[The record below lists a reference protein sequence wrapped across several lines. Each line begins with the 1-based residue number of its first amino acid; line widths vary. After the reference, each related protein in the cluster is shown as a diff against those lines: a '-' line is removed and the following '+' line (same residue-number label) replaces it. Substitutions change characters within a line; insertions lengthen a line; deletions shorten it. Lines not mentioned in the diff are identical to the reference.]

1 MVKKL
6 NAKSAAILGLFIV
19 SLVMII
25 SVSFAWYIYEG
36 EKGESFK
43 ISGNTATGGP
53 KITYTENKSGISL
66 AKTYPM
72 SDSMGITT
80 DPYIYTVRNDNEVPI
95 KITVLFEVMAN
106 STLDNSLVKYSL
118 DSNINSFKDKT
129 RRKPA
134 RSEFKDAYVIDTYT
148 LAAGESKSSSLR
160 LWVSEEGTVE
170 TAANKSWEGRIT
182 ADPEFID

>member
-1 MVKKL
+1 MVRKL
-6 NAKSAAILGLFIV
+6 DAKSAVILGLFII
-19 SLVMII
+19 SLVMMI

-36 EKGESFK
+36 EKGEPFK

-66 AKTYPM
+66 TKTYPM
-72 SDSMGITT
+72 PDSMGITT

-95 KITVLFEVMAN
+95 KVTILFEVLAN
-106 STLDNSLVKYSL
+106 STMNNSLVKYSL
-118 DSNINSFKDKT
+118 DSNINSFEVEN
-129 RRKPA
+129 RRNPI
-134 RSEFKDAYVIDTYT
+134 RSEFSDAYVIDTYT

-160 LWVSEEGTVE
+160 FWVSEEGTVE
-170 TAANKSWEGRIT
+170 TAANKTWGGRIT